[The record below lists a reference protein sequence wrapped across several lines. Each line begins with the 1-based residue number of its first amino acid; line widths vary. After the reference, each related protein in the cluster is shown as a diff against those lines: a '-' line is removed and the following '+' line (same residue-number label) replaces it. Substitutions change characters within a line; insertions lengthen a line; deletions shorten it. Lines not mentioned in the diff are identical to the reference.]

1 MCLSVDWVPPLGVLR
16 TSRHHPPHPPVLL
29 LHARAVS
36 AFSLGTPRTS
46 EELWGVKTL
55 RGGYYLQDVFRKCCV
70 FVDG

>member
-1 MCLSVDWVPPLGVLR
+1 MSLSGLGA
-16 TSRHHPPHPPVLL
+16 TSGGSEDVSTPPPHPPVLL

-36 AFSLGTPRTS
+36 AFSLGTPKTS